1 MGRIVG
7 LEFNDSDEII
17 VTEDVEPEA
26 VIQYQ
31 KRNVNK
37 AIAPEDNKDADG
49 WQFNFREIGIADVEP
64 EAVEKK
70 GSK

>member
-26 VIQYQ
+26 
-31 KRNVNK
+31 
-37 AIAPEDNKDADG
+37 AEPEA
-49 WQFNFREIGIADVEP
+49 AEP
-64 EAVEKK
+64 EAVE
-70 GSK
+70 

>member
-17 VTEDVEPEA
+17 VTEEVEPEA
-26 VIQYQ
+26 ALEVTE
-31 KRNVNK
+31 VE
-37 AIAPEDNKDADG
+37 PEAAL
-49 WQFNFREIGIADVEP
+49 EVTEVEP

>member
-17 VTEDVEPEA
+17 VTEEVD
-26 VIQYQ
+26 
-31 KRNVNK
+31 
-37 AIAPEDNKDADG
+37 
-49 WQFNFREIGIADVEP
+49 P

>member
-26 VIQYQ
+26 V
-31 KRNVNK
+31 V
-37 AIAPEDNKDADG
+37 
-49 WQFNFREIGIADVEP
+49 DVVTDTIETEP
-64 EAVEKK
+64 EAVEQK

>member
-17 VTEDVEPEA
+17 VTEDVEPE
-26 VIQYQ
+26 VD
-31 KRNVNK
+31 
-37 AIAPEDNKDADG
+37 PEVD
-49 WQFNFREIGIADVEP
+49 P

>member
-7 LEFNDSDEII
+7 LEFNDSNDSDEII
-17 VTEDVEPEA
+17 VTEDVEPE
-26 VIQYQ
+26 V
-31 KRNVNK
+31 
-37 AIAPEDNKDADG
+37 D
-49 WQFNFREIGIADVEP
+49 P

>member
-17 VTEDVEPEA
+17 VTEGVEPE
-26 VIQYQ
+26 VD
-31 KRNVNK
+31 
-37 AIAPEDNKDADG
+37 PE
-49 WQFNFREIGIADVEP
+49 VEP
-64 EAVEKK
+64 EVVEEK

>member
-7 LEFNDSDEII
+7 LEFDDNNEVIVEEAEFKVAPEAELE
-17 VTEDVEPEA
+17 VTE
-26 VIQYQ
+26 
-31 KRNVNK
+31 
-37 AIAPEDNKDADG
+37 
-49 WQFNFREIGIADVEP
+49 VEP

>member
-17 VTEDVEPEA
+17 VTEGVEPKVEPE
-26 VIQYQ
+26 VD
-31 KRNVNK
+31 
-37 AIAPEDNKDADG
+37 PEVD
-49 WQFNFREIGIADVEP
+49 P

>member
-17 VTEDVEPEA
+17 VTAEVEPEA
-26 VIQYQ
+26 ALGVT
-31 KRNVNK
+31 
-37 AIAPEDNKDADG
+37 E
-49 WQFNFREIGIADVEP
+49 VEP

>member
-17 VTEDVEPEA
+17 VTAEVEPE
-26 VIQYQ
+26 V
-31 KRNVNK
+31 
-37 AIAPEDNKDADG
+37 D
-49 WQFNFREIGIADVEP
+49 P
-64 EAVEKK
+64 EAVEEK

>member
-17 VTEDVEPEA
+17 VTE
-26 VIQYQ
+26 
-31 KRNVNK
+31 
-37 AIAPEDNKDADG
+37 G
-49 WQFNFREIGIADVEP
+49 VEP

>member
-17 VTEDVEPEA
+17 VTEDVEPE
-26 VIQYQ
+26 V
-31 KRNVNK
+31 
-37 AIAPEDNKDADG
+37 D
-49 WQFNFREIGIADVEP
+49 P

>member
-26 VIQYQ
+26 D
-31 KRNVNK
+31 
-37 AIAPEDNKDADG
+37 PEAD
-49 WQFNFREIGIADVEP
+49 P

>member
-17 VTEDVEPEA
+17 VTEDVETE
-26 VIQYQ
+26 
-31 KRNVNK
+31 
-37 AIAPEDNKDADG
+37 
-49 WQFNFREIGIADVEP
+49 DVEP
-64 EAVEKK
+64 EAVEEK

>member
-17 VTEDVEPEA
+17 VTEDVEPE
-26 VIQYQ
+26 VD
-31 KRNVNK
+31 
-37 AIAPEDNKDADG
+37 PE
-49 WQFNFREIGIADVEP
+49 V
-64 EAVEKK
+64 VEKK

>member
-17 VTEDVEPEA
+17 ITTE
-26 VIQYQ
+26 
-31 KRNVNK
+31 
-37 AIAPEDNKDADG
+37 
-49 WQFNFREIGIADVEP
+49 VEP

>member
-17 VTEDVEPEA
+17 VTEDVEPE
-26 VIQYQ
+26 VE
-31 KRNVNK
+31 
-37 AIAPEDNKDADG
+37 PEVD
-49 WQFNFREIGIADVEP
+49 P

>member
-26 VIQYQ
+26 V
-31 KRNVNK
+31 
-37 AIAPEDNKDADG
+37 
-49 WQFNFREIGIADVEP
+49 EP
-64 EAVEKK
+64 EAVETK

>member
-17 VTEDVEPEA
+17 VTEDGEPKVEPE
-26 VIQYQ
+26 V
-31 KRNVNK
+31 
-37 AIAPEDNKDADG
+37 D
-49 WQFNFREIGIADVEP
+49 P

>member
-7 LEFNDSDEII
+7 LEFDDGNNIVVDEA
-17 VTEDVEPEA
+17 EFKVEPEA
-26 VIQYQ
+26 ALEVT
-31 KRNVNK
+31 
-37 AIAPEDNKDADG
+37 E
-49 WQFNFREIGIADVEP
+49 VEP

>member
-7 LEFNDSDEII
+7 LEFNDNDSDEII

-26 VIQYQ
+26 V
-31 KRNVNK
+31 
-37 AIAPEDNKDADG
+37 E
-49 WQFNFREIGIADVEP
+49 E
-64 EAVEKK
+64 K

>member
-26 VIQYQ
+26 
-31 KRNVNK
+31 
-37 AIAPEDNKDADG
+37 D
-49 WQFNFREIGIADVEP
+49 P

>member
-7 LEFNDSDEII
+7 LEFNDNDEII

-26 VIQYQ
+26 V
-31 KRNVNK
+31 V
-37 AIAPEDNKDADG
+37 
-49 WQFNFREIGIADVEP
+49 DVVTDTIEAEP
-64 EAVEKK
+64 EAVEQK

>member
-26 VIQYQ
+26 VLE
-31 KRNVNK
+31 VT
-37 AIAPEDNKDADG
+37 E
-49 WQFNFREIGIADVEP
+49 VEP
-64 EAVEKK
+64 EVNTEKK
-70 GSK
+70 GK

>member
-17 VTEDVEPEA
+17 VTEDVEPEVA
-26 VIQYQ
+26 
-31 KRNVNK
+31 
-37 AIAPEDNKDADG
+37 E
-49 WQFNFREIGIADVEP
+49 E
-64 EAVEKK
+64 K

>member
-17 VTEDVEPEA
+17 VTENVEPKVEPE
-26 VIQYQ
+26 VE
-31 KRNVNK
+31 
-37 AIAPEDNKDADG
+37 PEVD
-49 WQFNFREIGIADVEP
+49 P

>member
-7 LEFNDSDEII
+7 LEFNDNDEII
-17 VTEDVEPEA
+17 VTAEVA
-26 VIQYQ
+26 
-31 KRNVNK
+31 
-37 AIAPEDNKDADG
+37 
-49 WQFNFREIGIADVEP
+49 P

>member
-17 VTEDVEPEA
+17 ITEET
-26 VIQYQ
+26 
-31 KRNVNK
+31 
-37 AIAPEDNKDADG
+37 
-49 WQFNFREIGIADVEP
+49 EP
-64 EAVEKK
+64 EAVETK

>member
-17 VTEDVEPEA
+17 VTEDVEPE
-26 VIQYQ
+26 VD
-31 KRNVNK
+31 
-37 AIAPEDNKDADG
+37 PEVD
-49 WQFNFREIGIADVEP
+49 P
-64 EAVEKK
+64 EVVEKK

>member
-26 VIQYQ
+26 V
-31 KRNVNK
+31 V
-37 AIAPEDNKDADG
+37 DAVTDTI
-49 WQFNFREIGIADVEP
+49 ETEP
-64 EAVEKK
+64 EAVETK

>member
-7 LEFNDSDEII
+7 LEFDDSDEII

-26 VIQYQ
+26 V
-31 KRNVNK
+31 
-37 AIAPEDNKDADG
+37 
-49 WQFNFREIGIADVEP
+49 
-64 EAVEKK
+64 EKK

>member
-7 LEFNDSDEII
+7 LEFNDRDETT

-26 VIQYQ
+26 V
-31 KRNVNK
+31 
-37 AIAPEDNKDADG
+37 ET
-49 WQFNFREIGIADVEP
+49 
-64 EAVEKK
+64 K